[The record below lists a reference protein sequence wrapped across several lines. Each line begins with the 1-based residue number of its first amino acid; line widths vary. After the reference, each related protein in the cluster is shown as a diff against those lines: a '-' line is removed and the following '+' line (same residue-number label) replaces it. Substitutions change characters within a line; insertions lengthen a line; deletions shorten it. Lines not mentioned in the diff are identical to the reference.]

1 MNLDNGIAVK
11 KMKIE
16 ISEKCPTVISWNNKD
31 GWTQREKVTY
41 KSLRKH
47 GFNHC
52 LLLLVLLLL
61 LDILT

>member
-1 MNLDNGIAVK
+1 
-11 KMKIE
+11 MKIE
-16 ISEKCPTVISWNNKD
+16 ISEKCPTVISWNDKD
-31 GWTQREKVTY
+31 GWTQQEKVTY

-61 LDILT
+61 LDNLT